1 MVDPTTSRITL
12 RRALHMSACYR
23 ASWLLVAA
31 LLLACGK
38 KPSPTPQPAGTS
50 PAAATASAQQFPG
63 TWKITVFNA
72 SREVGQASQEVRS
85 LDELNSM
92 TRALC
97 EEKNG
102 YRVTRQ
108 FINTAP
114 NALGDSPGYLTCKDV
129 GANTQAQSETEA
141 YENAP
146 KIYEVLFTK
155 IGIEPGDTTTYQTT
169 RQFSSERGSLTEQI
183 RAACKELPEGYLAQ
197 VKDNPPHHTGM
208 VSACE
213 P

>member
-1 MVDPTTSRITL
+1 MHRPSHLPT
-12 RRALHMSACYR
+12 CYR
-23 ASWLLVAA
+23 ASLLLVVA

-38 KPSPTPQPAGTS
+38 KPSPAPQPAGT
-50 PAAATASAQQFPG
+50 PQAAATAGVQQFPG

-85 LDELNSM
+85 LDELNSI
-92 TRALC
+92 TRTLC

-102 YRVTRQ
+102 YRVARQ

-114 NALGDSPGYLTCKDV
+114 NAISDSPGYLTCKDV

-155 IGIEPGDTTTYQTT
+155 IGIELGDTSTFQTT
-169 RQFSSERGSLTEQI
+169 RQFSSERGSLVEQI
-183 RAACKELPEGYLAQ
+183 RAACKELPEGYIAQ
-197 VKDNPPHHTGM
+197 VKDNPPHHAGM